1 MLIGEILIEV
11 VFAAALVAA
20 IGSFVYLVVLTVRE
34 RHLRP
39 GLAEPASEVASL
51 PSPPTRKSAP
61 VGARRRAVLH
71 RS

>member
-1 MLIGEILIEV
+1 MMIGEILIEV

-20 IGSFVYLVVLTVRE
+20 IGSFVYLVALTVRE

-39 GLAEPASEVASL
+39 GLELRAAQTASEPTPVSRAVARAH
-51 PSPPTRKSAP
+51 P
-61 VGARRRAVLH
+61 RRAVLR